1 MHVHSRASP
10 TTATRSSMCVCGNDP
25 KGVLGVVVETSPP
38 PYTWAL
44 VRWADT
50 EQTVEPVQALTKA
63 PPLA

>member
-1 MHVHSRASP
+1 MSTPARHLPPQPGQHVRLRH
-10 TTATRSSMCVCGNDP
+10 DP